1 MFHPEINLKFKL
13 SEKLR
18 KCENNLSVMSNE
30 MKNSNSQNPW
40 REFELNMSQSTSKN
54 IHFKPQSDCST
65 QTQAEESNSQ
75 VNTLTHV

>member
-1 MFHPEINLKFKL
+1 MSRPETNLLKFKL

-18 KCENNLSVMSNE
+18 KCENNLSVMSNQ

-40 REFELNMSQSTSKN
+40 REFELDMSQSTSKN
-54 IHFKPQSDCST
+54 IHFNPQSDCST

-75 VNTLTHV
+75 VNT